1 MGYSYASYTNNR
13 RIDLLIQEWLTVL
26 GTGGAQYRESLA
38 ESQHPQL
45 YEGSLFQNA
54 ELCHLLRFILKFVI

>member
-1 MGYSYASYTNNR
+1 MGYSYASYSNNR

-26 GTGGAQYRESLA
+26 GTGGAQYRERIA

-54 ELCHLLRFILKFVI
+54 ELYHLLRFILKFVI